1 MPLLNCK
8 ICGQVFE
15 SPGLKN
21 VCRKCQEIEEKEYE
35 KVRQF
40 VKDNPKVP
48 MNVVSE
54 ETGVPV
60 DKINKFLR
68 YGLLEKAEM
77 VEVLLKCQ
85 LCGAEITSGNYCMLC
100 MEKLKKGLKGKQKK
114 ENKETG
120 GSKSFML
127 DDEE

>member
-8 ICGQVFE
+8 ICGQVFD

-21 VCRKCQEIEEKEYE
+21 ICRKCQEIEEKEYE
-35 KVRQF
+35 KVRQY

-48 MNVVSE
+48 MNVVAE

-60 DKINKFLR
+60 DKISKFLR

-85 LCGAEITSGNYCMLC
+85 LCGIEITSGNYCMLC
-100 MEKLKKGLKGKQKK
+100 MEKLKKGLKGRQKK
-114 ENKETG
+114 EKKEP
-120 GSKSFML
+120 GSTKSFML
-127 DDEE
+127 EDEE